1 MRSKNP
7 SVILSFLKIRWQL
20 LGFIVVV
27 AVFPILIK
35 SYFLTRLGIVLAIY
49 AINVAGLTLVS
60 GYAGIVSL
68 GHAAFFACGAYL
80 SAILTVKTG
89 MNLWLAMMIAT
100 MVSGILGYLFSIP
113 FLRLRRAYLAMATLG
128 LGEVIFLLAKD
139 LTKITGGVTG
149 IPDIPNL
156 SIGGVIIR
164 QDWQILYLVG
174 FFSIFVIFLTENL
187 GKTRLGRAY
196 HAIRTNETAA
206 KAVGINVQR
215 ELSKV
220 FCYSAALSGLSG
232 SLLAHFL
239 SFISPDIF
247 TLHFSFTLL
256 LFVIMGG
263 ANVWGGLIVAILLT
277 GFSEFFRGLQ
287 DFSMGFYGLLLIVTL
302 FLFPEGLA
310 VLFRPRY
317 GSARTTSEVTELQRL
332 STGGKDSVSLA
343 SKTWGGRRKE
353 SSILEFSNVSKN
365 FGGTIA
371 LEQVSGFVKYGQI
384 LGVIGPNGAGKTT
397 LLNVINGFF
406 APRIGRIIFEDQ
418 DVTAKPPHQMAR
430 LGVGRTFQI
439 ANLFKGMTVLDNVMV
454 GGHIK
459 ARTGLL
465 MSGLNIGQ
473 SRLEEKNIAEKA
485 IRSLDFLGLANR
497 VYEVI
502 GNLPYGE
509 QKLVEL
515 ARALTM
521 EPRLLLLD
529 EPASGLTSAE
539 TKTLAH
545 ILGRIREQGI
555 TIILIE
561 HNMPLIM
568 NVSDLILVLDSGR
581 RIALGRPNEV
591 SKNDEVIKAYLG
603 KEY

>member
-1 MRSKNP
+1 
-7 SVILSFLKIRWQL
+7 
-20 LGFIVVV
+20 
-27 AVFPILIK
+27 
-35 SYFLTRLGIVLAIY
+35 
-49 AINVAGLTLVS
+49 
-60 GYAGIVSL
+60 
-68 GHAAFFACGAYL
+68 
-80 SAILTVKTG
+80 
-89 MNLWLAMMIAT
+89 
-100 MVSGILGYLFSIP
+100 
-113 FLRLRRAYLAMATLG
+113 
-128 LGEVIFLLAKD
+128 
-139 LTKITGGVTG
+139 
-149 IPDIPNL
+149 
-156 SIGGVIIR
+156 
-164 QDWQILYLVG
+164 
-174 FFSIFVIFLTENL
+174 
-187 GKTRLGRAY
+187 
-196 HAIRTNETAA
+196 
-206 KAVGINVQR
+206 
-215 ELSKV
+215 
-220 FCYSAALSGLSG
+220 
-232 SLLAHFL
+232 
-239 SFISPDIF
+239 
-247 TLHFSFTLL
+247 
-256 LFVIMGG
+256 
-263 ANVWGGLIVAILLT
+263 
-277 GFSEFFRGLQ
+277 
-287 DFSMGFYGLLLIVTL
+287 
-302 FLFPEGLA
+302 
-310 VLFRPRY
+310 
-317 GSARTTSEVTELQRL
+317 
-332 STGGKDSVSLA
+332 
-343 SKTWGGRRKE
+343 
-353 SSILEFSNVSKN
+353 
-365 FGGTIA
+365 
-371 LEQVSGFVKYGQI
+371 
-384 LGVIGPNGAGKTT
+384 
-397 LLNVINGFF
+397 
-406 APRIGRIIFEDQ
+406 
-418 DVTAKPPHQMAR
+418 VTAKPPHQMAR

-509 QKLVEL
+509 QKLVGL

>member
-1 MRSKNP
+1 MRSIDP
-7 SVILSFLKIRWQL
+7 SAILSLFRTHWQL
-20 LGFIVVV
+20 VSFIVIV
-27 AVFPILIK
+27 AFFPILIK
-35 SYFLTRLGIVLAIY
+35 TYFLTRVGIIVLIY
-49 AINVAGLTLVS
+49 AINVAGLTLAS

-89 MNLWLAMMIAT
+89 MNPWLAMVVAT
-100 MVSGILGYLFSIP
+100 MVSGIFAYLFSIP
-113 FLRLRRAYLAMATLG
+113 FLKLRRAYLAMATLG

-139 LTKITGGVTG
+139 LTKITGGTMG
-149 IPDIPNL
+149 IPDIPYL
-156 SIGGVIIR
+156 SIGRVIIR
-164 QDWQILYLVG
+164 EDWQIFYLIGLFAV
-174 FFSIFVIFLTENL
+174 FVIFLTENL
-187 GKTRLGRAY
+187 GRTRLGRAY

-206 KAVGINVQR
+206 KAMGINVQR

-256 LFVIMGG
+256 IFVIMGG
-263 ANVWGGLIVAILLT
+263 ANVWGGLLVVILLT

-287 DFSMGFYGLLLIVTL
+287 DFSVGLYGLLLILTL

-310 VLFRPRY
+310 VLFRARHRSTRMFTQVTNVENLVRP
-317 GSARTTSEVTELQRL
+317 GSNAGGLRT
-332 STGGKDSVSLA
+332 
-343 SKTWGGRRKE
+343 KE
-353 SSILEFSNVSKN
+353 SSLLEFDNISKN

-397 LLNVINGFF
+397 LLNVINGFLP
-406 APRIGRIIFEDQ
+406 PRIGRIIFEDR
-418 DVTAKPPHQMAR
+418 DVTAQSPHQIAR
-430 LGVGRTFQI
+430 LGIGRTFQI
-439 ANLFKGMTVLDNVMV
+439 SNLFTGLTVLDNVMV
-454 GGHIK
+454 GGHTK
-459 ARTGLL
+459 ARSGLL
-465 MSGLNIGQ
+465 MSGLNIGR
-473 SRLEEKNIAEKA
+473 SRLEENTIANKA
-485 IRSLDFLGLANR
+485 MWSLHFLGLSNR
-497 VYEVI
+497 AYEVV

-515 ARALTM
+515 ARALSM

-529 EPASGLTSAE
+529 EPASGLNSAE
-539 TKTLAH
+539 TKTLAN

-555 TIILIE
+555 SMILIE

-568 NVSDLILVLDSGR
+568 SVSDLILVLDFGR
-581 RIALGRPNEV
+581 RIALGTPNEV
-591 SKNDEVIKAYLG
+591 SKIDEVIKAYLG

>member
-1 MRSKNP
+1 MRSMDSSAIP
-7 SVILSFLKIRWQL
+7 SLLRTRWQL
-20 LGFIVVV
+20 LIFMVIV
-27 AVFPILIK
+27 AVFPISIK
-35 SYFLTRLGIVLAIY
+35 TYFLTRLGIIVAIY

-60 GYAGIVSL
+60 GYAGIISL

-89 MNLWLAMMIAT
+89 MNPWLAIVIAT
-100 MVSGILGYLFSIP
+100 MVSGIFAYLFSIP

-139 LTKITGGVTG
+139 LTKITGGVMG
-149 IPDIPNL
+149 IPDIPYL
-156 SIGGVIIR
+156 RIGELVIR
-164 QDWQILYLVG
+164 EDWQIFYLVG
-174 FFSIFVIFLTENL
+174 FFCVFVIFLTENL

-206 KAVGINVQR
+206 EAMGINVQR

-220 FCYSAALSGLSG
+220 FSYSAALSGLSG

-287 DFSMGFYGLLLIVTL
+287 DFSMGLYGLLLIITL

-317 GSARTTSEVTELQRL
+317 GSTRMSTKFTEFQRL
-332 STGGKDSVSLA
+332 CINVENSVSPGSNA
-343 SKTWGGRRKE
+343 EVIRPKE
-353 SSILEFSNVSKN
+353 SSILEFNNVSKN

-397 LLNVINGFF
+397 LLNVINGFL
-406 APRIGRIIFEDQ
+406 APRIGKIIFEDQ
-418 DVTAKPPHQMAR
+418 DVTAKSPHQMAQ

-439 ANLFKGMTVLDNVMV
+439 SNLFKGMTVLDNVMV
-454 GGHIK
+454 GGHTK
-459 ARTGLL
+459 ARSGLI
-465 MSGLNIGQ
+465 MSGLNIGR
-473 SRLEEKNIAEKA
+473 SRLEEKTIAEKT

-497 VYEVI
+497 AYEVI
-502 GNLPYGE
+502 ENLSYGE
-509 QKLVEL
+509 QKLVEI

-529 EPASGLTSAE
+529 EPSSGLTPAE
-539 TKTLAH
+539 TKTLAN
-545 ILGRIREQGI
+545 ILGRIREQRI
-555 TIILIE
+555 SMILIE

-568 NVSDLILVLDSGR
+568 NVSDLILVLNFGR
-581 RIALGRPNEV
+581 RIALGTPNEV

>member
-1 MRSKNP
+1 MRSMD
-7 SVILSFLKIRWQL
+7 SSAILSLLRTRWQL
-20 LGFIVVV
+20 LIFMVIV
-27 AVFPILIK
+27 AVFPISIK
-35 SYFLTRLGIVLAIY
+35 TYFLTRLGIIVAIY

-60 GYAGIVSL
+60 GYAGIISL

-89 MNLWLAMMIAT
+89 MNPWLAIVIAT
-100 MVSGILGYLFSIP
+100 MVSGIFAYLFSIP

-139 LTKITGGVTG
+139 LTKITGGVMG
-149 IPDIPNL
+149 IPDIPYL
-156 SIGGVIIR
+156 RIGELVIR
-164 QDWQILYLVG
+164 EDWQIFYLVG
-174 FFSIFVIFLTENL
+174 FFCVFVIFLTENL

-206 KAVGINVQR
+206 EAMGINVQR

-220 FCYSAALSGLSG
+220 FSYSAALSGLSG

-287 DFSMGFYGLLLIVTL
+287 DFSMGLYGLLLIITL

-317 GSARTTSEVTELQRL
+317 GSTRMSTKFTEFQRL
-332 STGGKDSVSLA
+332 CINVENSVSPGSNA
-343 SKTWGGRRKE
+343 EVIRPKE
-353 SSILEFSNVSKN
+353 SSILEFNNVSKN

-397 LLNVINGFF
+397 LLNVINGFL
-406 APRIGRIIFEDQ
+406 APRIGKIIFEDQ
-418 DVTAKPPHQMAR
+418 DVTAKSPHQMAQ

-439 ANLFKGMTVLDNVMV
+439 SNLFKGMTVLDNVMV
-454 GGHIK
+454 GGHTK
-459 ARTGLL
+459 ARSGLI
-465 MSGLNIGQ
+465 MSGLNIGR
-473 SRLEEKNIAEKA
+473 SRLEEKTIAEKT

-497 VYEVI
+497 AYEVI
-502 GNLPYGE
+502 ENLSYGE
-509 QKLVEL
+509 QKLVEI

-529 EPASGLTSAE
+529 EPSSGLTPAE
-539 TKTLAH
+539 TKTLAN
-545 ILGRIREQGI
+545 ILGRIREQRI
-555 TIILIE
+555 SMILIE

-568 NVSDLILVLDSGR
+568 NVSDLILVLNFGR
-581 RIALGRPNEV
+581 RIALGTPNEV